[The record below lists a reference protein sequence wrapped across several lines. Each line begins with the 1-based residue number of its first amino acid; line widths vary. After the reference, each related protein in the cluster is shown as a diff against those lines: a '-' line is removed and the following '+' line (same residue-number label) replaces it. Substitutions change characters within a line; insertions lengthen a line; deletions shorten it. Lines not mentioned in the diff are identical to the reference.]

1 MLNQRANP
9 CSLGIGQERKEHQL
23 ASNMN
28 SPLSG
33 KVKAGFG
40 GSGRYRNK
48 VLVGALM
55 IGVVPFVLSTFAAS
69 VTVGTG
75 ALEFGQ
81 GSQQAVACDPTV
93 FAAIS
98 EEWHSQPTETDPSY
112 GFFRVK
118 SVTVSNLDLISC
130 KGKKLRIRLI
140 DTNGIEIPIG
150 AYPDETMLPHV
161 LQISLPD
168 TDAPVSTS
176 DAAGLVLTYLT
187 GDGTFLSTN
196 MDAAVSLNTSGTS
209 VYDGSDLSP
218 DSADVTFYLDPT
230 GQIVNI
236 DGQIVGRTT
245 VETVNNPTR

>member
-1 MLNQRANP
+1 MAGKL
-9 CSLGIGQERKEHQL
+9 H
-23 ASNMN
+23 

-33 KVKAGFG
+33 KVASGFG

-48 VLVGALM
+48 VFLGTVL
-55 IGVVPFVLSTFAAS
+55 IGIVPFVMSTFAAS
-69 VTVGTG
+69 VTVGSG

-81 GSQQAVACDPTV
+81 GSQQAVACDPNV

-98 EEWHSQPTETDPSY
+98 EEWHSQPTEADSSAGY
-112 GFFRVK
+112 FRVK

-140 DTNGIEIPIG
+140 DTTGVEIPIG
-150 AYPDETMLPHV
+150 VAVDAAVSPHV

-176 DAAGLVLTYLT
+176 DSAGLALSYLT
-187 GDGTFLSTN
+187 GDGTFISSN
-196 MDAAVSLNTSGTS
+196 MDAAVSLSTSGTS
-209 VYDGSDLSP
+209 VYDGSDLTP
-218 DSADVTFYLDPT
+218 NSADVTFYLDPT
-230 GQIVNI
+230 AALINI
-236 DGQIVGRTT
+236 DGQLVGRTT